1 MMSLTPGITV
11 AIPTIPPR
19 ANMLAKAVRSAMIQ
33 SLAPEALSIAVDR
46 GHGGSAI
53 TRNRALAGVQTEW
66 VAFLDDDDL
75 MLGNH
80 LETLYDAVEPM
91 GWESL
96 ERDPADIV
104 YALPR
109 VLDENNNII
118 PRQWDWG
125 GGPVFDPELLRRK
138 AHIQTTCLVRT
149 ELAREVG
156 GFAFVRDQTG
166 ALNDDHGFFL
176 ALLDAG
182 AKFHHVHEETF
193 IWRHHGYGRPG
204 RPGNTSGQGS
214 RW

>member
-1 MMSLTPGITV
+1 MSLAPGITV

-19 ANMLAKAVRSAMIQ
+19 ASMLAKAVRSVMTQ
-33 SLAPEALSIAVDR
+33 SLAPAALSIAVDTE
-46 GHGGSAI
+46 HEGSAI

-75 MLGNH
+75 MLPNH
-80 LETLYDAVEPM
+80 LHTLASAAHAVPT
-91 GWESL
+91 SATI
-96 ERDPADIV
+96 ADIV

-109 VLDENNNII
+109 VLDENNNLV

-176 ALLDAG
+176 ALLDIG

-204 RPGNTSGQGS
+204 MPGNTSGQGS